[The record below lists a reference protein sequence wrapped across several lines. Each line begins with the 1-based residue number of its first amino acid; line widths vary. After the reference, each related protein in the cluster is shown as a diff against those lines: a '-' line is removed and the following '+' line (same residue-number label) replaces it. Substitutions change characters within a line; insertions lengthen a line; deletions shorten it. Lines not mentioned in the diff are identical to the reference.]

1 MTFVK
6 YYPKY
11 ARNEDRSQAAWRP
24 SVDVVEHEGS
34 FNLTLDL
41 PGIKKE
47 DLTIT
52 VKEGKLYLSGER
64 KRPERDENTDFYYYY
79 ERPYG
84 TFERSFKLPEH
95 VDGDKIKA
103 SFTDGELTVE
113 VPKLEKAKPRTI
125 KVS

>member
-11 ARNEDRSQAAWRP
+11 ARNEARANTVWRP
-24 SVDVVEHEGS
+24 SVDVIEREGS
-34 FNLTLDL
+34 FELTLDL

-52 VKEGKLYLSGER
+52 VKEGTLSLSGER
-64 KRPERDENTDFYYYY
+64 IRPEQNENQELYRNY

-84 TFERSFKLPEH
+84 QFERSFKLPDH
-95 VDGDKIKA
+95 VDGEKIKA
-103 SFTDGELTVE
+103 SFADGVLTVE

-125 KVS
+125 KIS

>member
-6 YYPKY
+6 YYPGY
-11 ARNEDRSQAAWRP
+11 ARKDAPAEAAWRP

-34 FNLTLDL
+34 FALTLDL

-52 VKEGKLYLSGER
+52 VKEGILSLSGER
-64 KRPERDENTDFYYYY
+64 KRPEHDANEELYRNY

-84 TFERSFKLPEH
+84 TFERSFKLPDH
-95 VDGDKIKA
+95 VDGEKIKA
-103 SFTDGELTVE
+103 TFADGELTVE

-125 KVS
+125 KIS

>member
-6 YYPKY
+6 YYPRS
-11 ARNEDRSQAAWRP
+11 ARNETSAKAAWTP
-24 SVDVVEHEGS
+24 SVDVIEHEDS
-34 FNLTLDL
+34 FDLTLDL

-52 VKEGKLYLSGER
+52 VKEGILYLAGER
-64 KRPERDENTDFYYYY
+64 KRPEQDENENFHHYY
-79 ERPYG
+79 ERTYG
-84 TFERSFKLPEH
+84 TFERSFKLPDH

-103 SFTDGELTVE
+103 SFADGELHVG

-125 KVS
+125 KIS

>member
-6 YYPKY
+6 YYPRY
-11 ARNEDRSQAAWRP
+11 ARNEARAKATWRP
-24 SVDVVEHEGS
+24 SVDVIEHEGS
-34 FNLTLDL
+34 FDLTLDL

-52 VKEGKLYLSGER
+52 VKEGTLYLSGER
-64 KRPERDENTDFYYYY
+64 KRPEHDANDKFYHYY

-84 TFERSFKLPEH
+84 TFERSFKLPDH

-103 SFTDGELTVE
+103 SFADGELHVE
-113 VPKLEKAKPRTI
+113 MPKLEKAKPRTI
-125 KVS
+125 KIS